1 MMMMMII
8 MIVVMMIRGKDVDGD
23 GASDND
29 KWLEQ
34 MPLGCWLLV
43 CKSWLELMWK
53 SWLAPSA

>member
-34 MPLGCWLLV
+34 MPLGC
-43 CKSWLELMWK
+43 
-53 SWLAPSA
+53 